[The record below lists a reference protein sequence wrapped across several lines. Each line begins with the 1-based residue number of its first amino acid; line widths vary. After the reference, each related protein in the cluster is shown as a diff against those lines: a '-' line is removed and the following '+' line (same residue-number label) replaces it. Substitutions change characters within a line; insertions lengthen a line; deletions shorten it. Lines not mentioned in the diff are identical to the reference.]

1 MALLLDST
9 VQLVPAFDS
18 RLVAAAIGVVLE
30 ARVVL
35 VVQPQVV
42 RREWAPVTLPSADRR
57 QR

>member
-18 RLVAAAIGVVLE
+18 LLVAAAIGVVLE

-35 VVQPQVV
+35 AVQPQVV
-42 RREWAPVTLPSADRR
+42 RE
-57 QR
+57 